1 MLEDDM
7 VVTSELYPMVSL
19 SSDTEVVR
27 NRIVLGIN

>member
-7 VVTSELYPMVSL
+7 VVTSELSPMVSL

-27 NRIVLGIN
+27 NRILLGIN